1 MDLQVFLAAPLVIQV
16 HALAALSALVIGVVQ
31 FVAILLLTLGLL
43 LLGRRF
49 VYYRGA

>member
-1 MDLQVFLAAPLVIQV
+1 MGYASTPA
-16 HALAALSALVIGVVQ
+16 VQ

-49 VYYRGA
+49 VYYGAWT